1 VPHRTFRRQGV
12 EVHVTTPGEVRPTL
26 DQVGL
31 TRKAWR
37 RRHGPDLR
45 VRVVLRRDEGP
56 KIMSWKD
63 YQ

>member
-12 EVHVTTPGEVRPTL
+12 EVHVATPGGVRPTL

-31 TRKAWR
+31 NPQKRGGEGMAPTSRKGRTSSR
-37 RRHGPDLR
+37 RRT
-45 VRVVLRRDEGP
+45 EN
-56 KIMSWKD
+56 MSWKD